1 MENEEFPGSSAF
13 TDGHGATE
21 ISAPSE
27 AFQKPLVLRLLD
39 VHKLEGL
46 EEPEEPQE
54 PQEPQEPEEANKQ
67 SQRDQWNE
75 FDEPQETS
83 EPHTPYEPH
92 EPYEPYEHYE
102 PHKPYELHEPHEPH
116 KAYEPH
122 APRKPHKLRKPR
134 KPQESHAPRE
144 PKPSETELLP
154 RAAAVVISP
163 SLMTRFPLRIPPSSL
178 SDPGPCGIARKCFF
192 SRKRI
197 QDLSRPKRQWGTPD
211 RKLFWGNQDPICP
224 IARIALKAQLTKRL
238 EDLAHPKEVS
248 HRYVPNR
255 AQYYYSCGRES
266 VIWEIPSPA
275 LFSQPSKR
283 IQKLA
288 LPNRFK
294 KEYLIKRPYN
304 DYLTRDSLQI
314 AYPSARILQLSIAK
328 AINPNYVPPKK
339 IETEISVP
347 ALTAVATPRTVDLAH
362 PRIKIEGLC
371 FERERSELPIRPI
384 SRAALLYKPSPRI
397 IALAKAR
404 PLHQDYLPDRDAH
417 WPVSYAA
424 IHCKISPRIQELA
437 NPNTRSPVHII
448 YYDPDVFKVK
458 PAALKT
464 QCSPRI
470 HELAEPLVR

>member
-1 MENEEFPGSSAF
+1 MEDEEFSGSSAF

-21 ISAPSE
+21 TSAPSE
-27 AFQKPLVLRLLD
+27 ALQKPFVLRLLD
-39 VHKLEGL
+39 VHKLEAP
-46 EEPEEPQE
+46 EEPEE
-54 PQEPQEPEEANKQ
+54 ADKQ
-67 SQRDQWNE
+67 TQQDQWNE
-75 FDEPQETS
+75 FDEPEETL
-83 EPHTPYEPH
+83 EPHTSYEPH
-92 EPYEPYEHYE
+92 EPYEPYKPFD
-102 PHKPYELHEPHEPH
+102 PHEPYELHEPYESHEP
-116 KAYEPH
+116 YE
-122 APRKPHKLRKPR
+122 PHKLREPR
-134 KPQESHAPRE
+134 KPQDLHAPRE
-144 PKPSETELLP
+144 PHKPKEAELLP

-163 SLMTRFPLRIPPSSL
+163 SLVTRFPPRIPPSSL
-178 SDPGPCGIARKCFF
+178 SGRCWGP
-192 SRKRI
+192 S
-197 QDLSRPKRQWGTPD
+197 QGTE
-211 RKLFWGNQDPICP
+211 KLFWGNQDPICP

-248 HRYVPNR
+248 QRYVPNR
-255 AQYYYSCGRES
+255 PQYYYNCGRES

-294 KEYLIKRPYN
+294 KECLINRPYS

-314 AYPSARILQLSIAK
+314 SYPSARIVQLSTAK
-328 AINPNYVPPKK
+328 ATSPNYVPPKR

-347 ALTAVATPRTVDLAH
+347 ALNAVATPRTVDLAH

-397 IALAKAR
+397 IALAKPR
-404 PLHQDYLPDRDAH
+404 PLHQDYLPVRDAH

-437 NPNTRSPVHII
+437 NPNTRSPVHSI

-470 HELAEPLVR
+470 HKLAEPLVH

>member
-1 MENEEFPGSSAF
+1 MENEEFSGSSAF

-46 EEPEEPQE
+46 EEPEEPE
-54 PQEPQEPEEANKQ
+54 EPQEPEEANKQ

-83 EPHTPYEPH
+83 EPHTPNEPH
-92 EPYEPYEHYE
+92 EPYEPYEPYE
-102 PHKPYELHEPHEPH
+102 PHKPYELHEPREPH

-288 LPNRFK
+288 LPNRLK

-314 AYPSARILQLSIAK
+314 SHPSARILQLSIAK
-328 AINPNYVPPKK
+328 AINPNYVPPK
-339 IETEISVP
+339 
-347 ALTAVATPRTVDLAH
+347 R
-362 PRIKIEGLC
+362 
-371 FERERSELPIRPI
+371 I

>member
-1 MENEEFPGSSAF
+1 MEDEEFSGSSAF

-21 ISAPSE
+21 TSAPSE
-27 AFQKPLVLRLLD
+27 ALQKPFVLRLLD
-39 VHKLEGL
+39 VHKLEAP
-46 EEPEEPQE
+46 EEPE
-54 PQEPQEPEEANKQ
+54 
-67 SQRDQWNE
+67 
-75 FDEPQETS
+75 
-83 EPHTPYEPH
+83 EPH
-92 EPYEPYEHYE
+92 EPYEPYKPFD
-102 PHKPYELHEPHEPH
+102 PHEPYELHEPYESHEPYEPH

-122 APRKPHKLRKPR
+122 ALRKPR
-134 KPQESHAPRE
+134 KLREPRKPQDLHAPRE
-144 PKPSETELLP
+144 PHKPKEAELLP

-163 SLMTRFPLRIPPSSL
+163 SLVTRFPPRIPPSSL
-178 SDPGPCGIARKCFF
+178 SGRCWGPSQGTEDKTQNCGAGFF

-197 QDLSRPKRQWGTPD
+197 QDLSRPKKQWGTPD

-248 HRYVPNR
+248 QRYVPNR
-255 AQYYYSCGRES
+255 PQYYYNCGRES

-294 KEYLIKRPYN
+294 KECLIN
-304 DYLTRDSLQI
+304 RDSLQI
-314 AYPSARILQLSIAK
+314 SYPSARIVQLSTAK
-328 AINPNYVPPKK
+328 ATSPNYVPPKR

-347 ALTAVATPRTVDLAH
+347 ALNAVATPRTVDLAH

-397 IALAKAR
+397 IALAKPR
-404 PLHQDYLPDRDAH
+404 PLHQDYLPVRDAH

-437 NPNTRSPVHII
+437 NPNTRSPVHSI

-470 HELAEPLVR
+470 HKLAEPLVH

>member
-1 MENEEFPGSSAF
+1 MEDEEVSGSSAF

-27 AFQKPLVLRLLD
+27 ALQKPFVLRLLD
-39 VHKLEGL
+39 VHKLEGP
-46 EEPEEPQE
+46 EEPEE
-54 PQEPQEPEEANKQ
+54 ADKQ
-67 SQRDQWNE
+67 TQQDQWNE
-75 FDEPQETS
+75 FDEAEETF
-83 EPHTPYEPH
+83 EPHTSYEPH
-92 EPYEPYEHYE
+92 EPYEP
-102 PHKPYELHEPHEPH
+102 HKPYESHEPYEPH

-122 APRKPHKLRKPR
+122 KDL
-134 KPQESHAPRE
+134 HAPRE
-144 PKPSETELLP
+144 PHKPKEAELLP

-163 SLMTRFPLRIPPSSL
+163 SLVTRFPPRIPPSSL
-178 SDPGPCGIARKCFF
+178 SGRCWGP
-192 SRKRI
+192 S
-197 QDLSRPKRQWGTPD
+197 QGTE
-211 RKLFWGNQDPICP
+211 KLFWGNQDPICP

-255 AQYYYSCGRES
+255 PQYYYNCGRES

-275 LFSQPSKR
+275 LFSQPSRR

-294 KEYLIKRPYN
+294 KECLINRPYS

-314 AYPSARILQLSIAK
+314 SFPSARILQLSIAK
-328 AINPNYVPPKK
+328 ATSPNYVPPKR

-347 ALTAVATPRTVDLAH
+347 ALNAVATPRTVDLAH

-397 IALAKAR
+397 IALAKPR
-404 PLHQDYLPDRDAH
+404 PLHQDYLPVRDAH

-470 HELAEPLVR
+470 HKLAEPLVR